1 MSEKA
6 KALVAE
12 TVDQLNKLPD
22 SKKDKAKQMM
32 VAFAAG
38 IAIGAE
44 LAGSPSGLCA
54 FFIFRRHRLEW

>member
-32 VAFAAG
+32 EAFAAG

-44 LAGSPSGLCA
+44 LAEKKESREKA
-54 FFIFRRHRLEW
+54 EKED

>member
-32 VAFAAG
+32 VAFAAETRAPALPHAAHQL
-38 IAIGAE
+38 I
-44 LAGSPSGLCA
+44 LP
-54 FFIFRRHRLEW
+54 

>member
-44 LAGSPSGLCA
+44 LEEKKESGDKA
-54 FFIFRRHRLEW
+54 E

>member
-32 VAFAAG
+32 EAFAAG

-44 LAGSPSGLCA
+44 LAEKKGSGEKA
-54 FFIFRRHRLEW
+54 EKEA

>member
-1 MSEKA
+1 MSEKT
-6 KALVAE
+6 KALAAE

-32 VAFAAG
+32 EAFAAG

-44 LAGSPSGLCA
+44 LAEKKESVA
-54 FFIFRRHRLEW
+54 KVE

>member
-32 VAFAAG
+32 EAFAAG

-44 LAGSPSGLCA
+44 LAEKKGRGEKA
-54 FFIFRRHRLEW
+54 EKEA

>member
-38 IAIGAE
+38 IAIGTE
-44 LAGSPSGLCA
+44 LAEKKESGEKA
-54 FFIFRRHRLEW
+54 E

>member
-12 TVDQLNKLPD
+12 TVEQLNKLPD

-32 VAFAAG
+32 EAFAAG

-44 LAGSPSGLCA
+44 LADKKADVKGQMPNVPNK
-54 FFIFRRHRLEW
+54 

>member
-12 TVDQLNKLPD
+12 TVDQLNKLPE

-32 VAFAAG
+32 EAFAAG
-38 IAIGAE
+38 IAIGAA
-44 LAGSPSGLCA
+44 LAEKKENEEKA
-54 FFIFRRHRLEW
+54 E

>member
-32 VAFAAG
+32 EAFAAG

-44 LAGSPSGLCA
+44 LAEKKVSGEKA
-54 FFIFRRHRLEW
+54 EKEA

>member
-32 VAFAAG
+32 EAFAAG

-44 LAGSPSGLCA
+44 LAEKKADVKGQMPNVQNK
-54 FFIFRRHRLEW
+54 

>member
-32 VAFAAG
+32 EAFATG
-38 IAIGAE
+38 IAIGAA
-44 LAGSPSGLCA
+44 LAEKKESGEKA
-54 FFIFRRHRLEW
+54 GKES

>member
-6 KALVAE
+6 KALAAE

-22 SKKDKAKQMM
+22 SKKDKAKQMLE
-32 VAFAAG
+32 AFAAG

-44 LAGSPSGLCA
+44 LAEKKEIGEKA
-54 FFIFRRHRLEW
+54 E

>member
-32 VAFAAG
+32 EAFAAG

-44 LAGSPSGLCA
+44 LAKKKESGEEA
-54 FFIFRRHRLEW
+54 E

>member
-1 MSEKA
+1 M
-6 KALVAE
+6 AE

-32 VAFAAG
+32 EAFAAG

-44 LAGSPSGLCA
+44 LAKEKADVKGQMPNVPNK
-54 FFIFRRHRLEW
+54 

>member
-32 VAFAAG
+32 EAFAAG

-44 LAGSPSGLCA
+44 LAKEKADVKGQMPNVPNK
-54 FFIFRRHRLEW
+54 

>member
-1 MSEKA
+1 MSEKT
-6 KALVAE
+6 KALAAE

-32 VAFAAG
+32 EAFAAG

-44 LAGSPSGLCA
+44 LAEKKESVA
-54 FFIFRRHRLEW
+54 KAE

>member
-22 SKKDKAKQMM
+22 SKKARQN
-32 VAFAAG
+32 
-38 IAIGAE
+38 
-44 LAGSPSGLCA
+44 
-54 FFIFRRHRLEW
+54 R

>member
-22 SKKDKAKQMM
+22 SKKDKAKQMI
-32 VAFAAG
+32 AHPAA
-38 IAIGAE
+38 ILPHKTKIM
-44 LAGSPSGLCA
+44 
-54 FFIFRRHRLEW
+54 FITPFI

>member
-44 LAGSPSGLCA
+44 LFAHSICLSLPIKLNVV
-54 FFIFRRHRLEW
+54 

>member
-32 VAFAAG
+32 EAFAAG

-44 LAGSPSGLCA
+44 LAKEKESGEKA
-54 FFIFRRHRLEW
+54 EK

>member
-22 SKKDKAKQMM
+22 SKKDKAKQMLE
-32 VAFAAG
+32 AFAAG

-44 LAGSPSGLCA
+44 LAEKKGSGEKA
-54 FFIFRRHRLEW
+54 E

>member
-12 TVDQLNKLPD
+12 TVDQLNKLPE

-32 VAFAAG
+32 EAFAAG
-38 IAIGAE
+38 IAIGTE
-44 LAGSPSGLCA
+44 LAEKKESKEKA
-54 FFIFRRHRLEW
+54 E

>member
-32 VAFAAG
+32 EAFAAG

-44 LAGSPSGLCA
+44 LEKEKESGEKA
-54 FFIFRRHRLEW
+54 EKED

>member
-32 VAFAAG
+32 EAFAAG

-44 LAGSPSGLCA
+44 LAKGKESGEKA
-54 FFIFRRHRLEW
+54 EKED

>member
-22 SKKDKAKQMM
+22 SKKDKAKQMIE
-32 VAFAAG
+32 AFAAG

-44 LAGSPSGLCA
+44 LEKKNADVKGQMPNVPNK
-54 FFIFRRHRLEW
+54 

>member
-32 VAFAAG
+32 EAFAAG

-44 LAGSPSGLCA
+44 LAEKKADVKGQMPNVTNK
-54 FFIFRRHRLEW
+54 

>member
-22 SKKDKAKQMM
+22 SKKDKAKQILE
-32 VAFAAG
+32 AFAAG

-44 LAGSPSGLCA
+44 LTEKKADVKGQMPNVPNK
-54 FFIFRRHRLEW
+54 

>member
-6 KALVAE
+6 KALAAE

-22 SKKDKAKQMM
+22 SKKDKAKQMLE
-32 VAFAAG
+32 AFAAG

-44 LAGSPSGLCA
+44 LAEKKESGEEKQNE
-54 FFIFRRHRLEW
+54 I

>member
-32 VAFAAG
+32 EAFAAG

-44 LAGSPSGLCA
+44 LAEKKADVKGQMPNVPNK
-54 FFIFRRHRLEW
+54 

>member
-32 VAFAAG
+32 EAFAAG

-44 LAGSPSGLCA
+44 LAEEKADVKGQMPNVPNK
-54 FFIFRRHRLEW
+54 